1 MRDAL
6 HQSAIQKSKILT
18 RFAGPLILVAAAC
31 GSAETTRRTSPEATA
46 GAGGD
51 STPSAAGAGGDSTPG
66 AAGAGGDSTPGAAGA
81 GGDSTPSAAG
91 AGGDSTPSA
100 AGAGG
105 AQAGPCA
112 AYCQPTGTLELAD
125 DGYRAEANRGE
136 SHCFELTDSTVGR
149 IVCWENDVDHVRVN
163 GSPVVCL
170 SAAGALIEGGS
181 YCIELEGPTEAINP
195 GETAVGGILVT
206 WPVD

>member
-31 GSAETTRRTSPEATA
+31 GSAETTRRTSPEAT
-46 GAGGD
+46 
-51 STPSAAGAGGDSTPG
+51 
-66 AAGAGGDSTPGAAGA
+66 
-81 GGDSTPSAAG
+81 AG